1 MSRGMRGEEG
11 EDVRER
17 WIFVMVKK
25 VEGMM
30 VVKGKAREGNEN
42 ERFGHL
48 ELWLPFTL
56 YYC

>member
-30 VVKGKAREGNEN
+30 VVKES
-42 ERFGHL
+42 ERRK
-48 ELWLPFTL
+48 
-56 YYC
+56 